1 METILALQQAMK
13 RTQTLNED
21 IIRARNMI
29 SLNIKVVID
38 LLEQYRK
45 YSNQLGAVSADVD
58 DAAQSIIREHEYLL
72 NNVSCLMD
80 RTSTLSD
87 DVCLFC

>member
-80 RTSTLSD
+80 RTSILSD
-87 DVCLFC
+87 NVCLFC